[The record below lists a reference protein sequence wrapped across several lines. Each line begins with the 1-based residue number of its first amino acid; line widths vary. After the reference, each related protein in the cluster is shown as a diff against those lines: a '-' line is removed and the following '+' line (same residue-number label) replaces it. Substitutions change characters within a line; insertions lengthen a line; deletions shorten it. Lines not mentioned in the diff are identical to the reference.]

1 MVHPPGPSKTRKH
14 CLLVIF
20 CFVQFLDA
28 FNFSAFSSAL
38 PRIQEDLKMSDGET
52 TWIISAFQL
61 TFASFLLLS
70 GRLSDLY
77 NPSMFDLI
85 LSLSIRHLNGFTEY
99 TFVIAT
105 LGIGVLSVITGFL
118 QSKIPFIICRA
129 LAGISEHL
137 CINLLS
143 KALITFVLVVGAMTI
158 PSALTLLVKLFPEP
172 YEQSQAIGT
181 FGGSGGIGNGTSEHV
196 SSPTFLIWSLSA
208 RSDDWCN
215 IREMRILALD
225 FLVPCHPFYP
235 NCTQKCFL
243 NPSSKIF
250 CRR

>member
-1 MVHPPGPSKTRKH
+1 MVHSPGPSKTRKH

-28 FNFSAFSSAL
+28 FNFSALFSAL

-77 NPSMFDLI
+77 NPK
-85 LSLSIRHLNGFTEY
+85 Y

-137 CINLLS
+137 YLCINLLS
-143 KALITFVLVVGAMTI
+143 KALITFVLIVGAMTI

-181 FGGSGGIGNGTSEHV
+181 FGGSGGIGNVLGLMIGAIFVKCASWRWIFWFLAILSIPIALISAFLLPRQKSSAEDDRDRV
-196 SSPTFLIWSLSA
+196 SSPLNKLNRLDLAGILLLT
-208 RSDDWCN
+208 
-215 IREMRILALD
+215 RE
-225 FLVPCHPFYP
+225 
-235 NCTQKCFL
+235 
-243 NPSSKIF
+243 
-250 CRR
+250 